1 MMSDAYFTTPFG
13 RRSVTFGQLAR
24 QTAARAVAPEGQVQK
39 WQVFRNITEGKAR
52 LGVSDRSLAVLNALL
67 SFHPETLLSAGNELV
82 VFPSNRELSLRAH
95 GMAPATLRRH
105 LAALVEAGLVIRRDS
120 PNGKRYARK
129 GPGGVIET
137 AYGFDLTPLV
147 SRAGEFERVADEVR
161 AHRKAIMLLRERIT
175 LLRRDI
181 RKLIQFAEQE
191 ALPGPWTDLT
201 AQLASLSGHLPS
213 TTPKTILE
221 TTVDALQHLCTD
233 VHKTLEKN
241 IIFQK
246 LSADESQSERHLQNQ
261 PSENRDSEDERIA
274 ATTSETPPSL
284 HRHEGRQ
291 DDVRLDDVLSAC
303 PAIADYSRTPIT
315 SWNELL
321 KAADLVRTF
330 LGVGR
335 EAWHDTCGLLGPR
348 TAAAV
353 IAAILERHQQIR
365 SPRAYLHTLTARA
378 RSGTFSV
385 GPMLLALR
393 RAKLATEPST
403 TDAFATREEAA
414 GKAIGPL
421 RPHLSDTLPSPRL
434 HPPIRL
440 GQLGYPDP
448 ENVKRYRRHGPLVR
462 IGPGT

>member
-13 RRSVTFGQLAR
+13 RRPMTLGQLAR
-24 QTAARAVAPEGQVQK
+24 QNAARAVAPEGQVQK
-39 WQVFRNITEGKAR
+39 WQVFRDITEGKAR

-175 LLRRDI
+175 LLRRDV

-191 ALPGPWTDLT
+191 ALPGPWTDL
-201 AQLASLSGHLPS
+201 ASQLASLSGHLPS
-213 TTPKTILE
+213 TTPKAILE
-221 TTVDALQHLCTD
+221 TTVDALQHLCTE
-233 VHKTLEKN
+233 VHKTLEEN

-246 LSADESQSERHLQNQ
+246 LSADESQSERHLQSLS
-261 PSENRDSEDERIA
+261 SENPDSEDEPITA
-274 ATTSETPPSL
+274 ISETPPSL
-284 HRHEGRQ
+284 HQRDGRQ
-291 DDVRLDDVLSAC
+291 ENVRLEEVLSAC

-315 SWNELL
+315 SWSELL

-330 LGVGR
+330 LGIGR
-335 EAWHDTCGLLGPR
+335 EAWHDSCASLGPR

-353 IAAILERHQQIR
+353 IAAILQRHEQIR
-365 SPRAYLHTLTARA
+365 SPRAYLHALTARA
-378 RSGTFSV
+378 RTGTFSV
-385 GPMLLALR
+385 GPMLLALM
-393 RAKLATEPST
+393 RAKLAAGPST
-403 TDAFATREEAA
+403 TDFVAQEEAA
-414 GKAIGPL
+414 GKAIGSLPS
-421 RPHLSDTLPSPRL
+421 HLSGTLPSPRF
-434 HPPIRL
+434 HAPIRL
-440 GQLGYPDP
+440 GQPGYPDP
-448 ENVKRYRRHGPLVR
+448 EDVKRYRGHGRLTR
-462 IGPGT
+462 IGPGR